1 MQHSVLTHQFENLT
15 NVEVAF
21 SSSLINITFLFKHW
35 EKPFCLVNP
44 DLLKKMY

>member
-21 SSSLINITFLFKHW
+21 SILFSDKHNIS
-35 EKPFCLVNP
+35 V
-44 DLLKKMY
+44 